1 VENNM
6 VYLKCLSYI
15 WRRCVV
21 AVFVVISAAGLSQ
34 VSLAQY
40 PGSAGDFSESG
51 LSASSSSSS
60 AATASASS
68 ASSDSVSDSS
78 GDSVSDSSGDS
89 VSDSSGDSVSDSSGD
104 SSGASNQAGT
114 ATASDRGGDDSS
126 YMPQTDGQMRAGT
139 AQRKRALIRQF
150 RLEFAKT
157 VNIDTASQQ
166 RFQPL
171 QADRYLDQFVDEIV
185 GGLERPADLKILAL
199 DLAVMRDAID
209 DRLDR
214 VITSHTGEKP
224 PRRGLFTRS
233 RSVAGQTPALLGEM
247 QQLALKHELLQFA
260 EYSLQAMGYYVK

>member
-1 VENNM
+1 M
-6 VYLKCLSYI
+6 VYLKCLSHI
-15 WRRCVV
+15 WRCCVV
-21 AVFVVISAAGLSQ
+21 AVFVVISPAGLSQ
-34 VSLAQY
+34 ASLAQY
-40 PGSAGDFSESG
+40 PGSAGDFSDSG

-60 AATASASS
+60 AATDSAGSG
-68 ASSDSVSDSS
+68 S
-78 GDSVSDSSGDS
+78 GDSVSGSSGD
-89 VSDSSGDSVSDSSGD
+89 
-104 SSGASNQAGT
+104 QAGT

-171 QADRYLDQFVDEIV
+171 QADRYLDQFADEIAD
-185 GGLERPADLKILAL
+185 GLERPADLKSLGL

-214 VITSHTGEKP
+214 VIISYTGEKP
-224 PRRGLFTRS
+224 PRRGLFTQS
-233 RSVAGQTPALLGEM
+233 RPVAGQTPALLDEM
-247 QQLALKHELLQFA
+247 QKLALKHELLQFA

>member
-1 VENNM
+1 M
-6 VYLKCLSYI
+6 VYLKCLSHI
-15 WRRCVV
+15 WRHCVV

-34 VSLAQY
+34 ASFAQY
-40 PGSAGDFSESG
+40 PGSAGDFSDSG

-60 AATASASS
+60 AATDSS
-68 ASSDSVSDSS
+68 GSGS
-78 GDSVSDSSGDS
+78 GDSVSG
-89 VSDSSGDSVSDSSGD
+89 SSGD
-104 SSGASNQAGT
+104 SSASNSGNSSGSGDQAGT

-171 QADRYLDQFVDEIV
+171 QADRYLDQFADEIAD
-185 GGLERPADLKILAL
+185 GLERPADLKSMGQ

-214 VITSHTGEKP
+214 VITSYTGEKQ
-224 PRRGLFTRS
+224 PRRGLFAQS
-233 RSVAGQTPALLGEM
+233 RPVAGRTPALLGEM

-260 EYSLQAMGYYVK
+260 EYSLQAMGYYAK

>member
-1 VENNM
+1 M

-34 VSLAQY
+34 ASLAQY

-68 ASSDSVSDSS
+68 GSS
-78 GDSVSDSSGDS
+78 
-89 VSDSSGDSVSDSSGD
+89 DSVSDSSGD
-104 SSGASNQAGT
+104 SSGASDQAGT
-114 ATASDRGGDDSS
+114 ATASDRSGDDSS

-171 QADRYLDQFVDEIV
+171 QADRYLDQFADEIA

-199 DLAVMRDAID
+199 DLRVMRDAID

-214 VITSHTGEKP
+214 VISSYTGEKP

-233 RSVAGQTPALLGEM
+233 RPVAGQTPALFGEM
-247 QQLALKHELLQFA
+247 KQLALKHEVLQFA

>member
-1 VENNM
+1 M
-6 VYLKCLSYI
+6 VYLKCLSHI

-34 VSLAQY
+34 ASFAQY
-40 PGSAGDFSESG
+40 PGSAGDFSDSG

-60 AATASASS
+60 AATDSS
-68 ASSDSVSDSS
+68 GSGS
-78 GDSVSDSSGDS
+78 GDSVSG
-89 VSDSSGDSVSDSSGD
+89 SSGD
-104 SSGASNQAGT
+104 SSGSGDQAGT

-171 QADRYLDQFVDEIV
+171 QADRYLDQFADEIAD
-185 GGLERPADLKILAL
+185 GLERPADLKSMGQ

-214 VITSHTGEKP
+214 VITSYTGEKQ
-224 PRRGLFTRS
+224 PRRGLFAQS
-233 RSVAGQTPALLGEM
+233 RPVAGRTPALLGEM

-260 EYSLQAMGYYVK
+260 EHSLQAMGYYVK

>member
-1 VENNM
+1 M
-6 VYLKCLSYI
+6 VYLKCLSCI

-21 AVFVVISAAGLSQ
+21 SVVVVISGTAALSQ
-34 VSLAQY
+34 ASFAQY
-40 PGSAGDFSESG
+40 PGSAGDFSDSG

-60 AATASASS
+60 AATDNSGSGAGDGAG
-68 ASSDSVSDSS
+68 S
-78 GDSVSDSSGDS
+78 GD
-89 VSDSSGDSVSDSSGD
+89 
-104 SSGASNQAGT
+104 QAGT
-114 ATASDRGGDDSS
+114 ATASDRGGDGSS

-171 QADRYLDQFVDEIV
+171 QADRYLDQFADEIAD
-185 GGLERPADLKILAL
+185 GLERPADLKSMGQ

-214 VITSHTGEKP
+214 VITSYTGEKQ
-224 PRRGLFTRS
+224 PRRGLFAQS
-233 RSVAGQTPALLGEM
+233 RPVAGRTPALLGEM

>member
-1 VENNM
+1 M
-6 VYLKCLSYI
+6 VYLKCLSHI

-34 VSLAQY
+34 ASFAQY
-40 PGSAGDFSESG
+40 PGSAGDFSDSG

-60 AATASASS
+60 AATDSS
-68 ASSDSVSDSS
+68 GSGS
-78 GDSVSDSSGDS
+78 GDSVSG
-89 VSDSSGDSVSDSSGD
+89 SSGD
-104 SSGASNQAGT
+104 SSGSGDQAGT

-171 QADRYLDQFVDEIV
+171 QADRYLDQFADEIAD
-185 GGLERPADLKILAL
+185 GLERPADLKSMGQ

-214 VITSHTGEKP
+214 VITSYTGEKQ
-224 PRRGLFTRS
+224 PRRGLFAQS
-233 RSVAGQTPALLGEM
+233 RPVAGRTPALLGEM

-260 EYSLQAMGYYVK
+260 EHSLQAMGYYAK

>member
-1 VENNM
+1 M
-6 VYLKCLSYI
+6 VYLKCLSHI

-21 AVFVVISAAGLSQ
+21 VVFVVISAAGLSQ
-34 VSLAQY
+34 ASFAQY
-40 PGSAGDFSESG
+40 PGSAGDFSDSG

-60 AATASASS
+60 AATDSS
-68 ASSDSVSDSS
+68 GSGS
-78 GDSVSDSSGDS
+78 GDSVSG
-89 VSDSSGDSVSDSSGD
+89 SSGD
-104 SSGASNQAGT
+104 SSASNSGDSSGSGDQAGT
-114 ATASDRGGDDSS
+114 ATASDRGGGDSS

-171 QADRYLDQFVDEIV
+171 QADRYLDQFADEIAD
-185 GGLERPADLKILAL
+185 GLERPADLKSMGQ

-214 VITSHTGEKP
+214 VITSYTGEKQ
-224 PRRGLFTRS
+224 PRRGLFAQS
-233 RSVAGQTPALLGEM
+233 RPVAGRTPALLGEM

-260 EYSLQAMGYYVK
+260 EHSLQAMGYYAK

>member
-1 VENNM
+1 M
-6 VYLKCLSYI
+6 AYLKCLSHI

-34 VSLAQY
+34 ASLAQY
-40 PGSAGDFSESG
+40 PGSAGDLSDSG

-60 AATASASS
+60 AATENAGSGSS
-68 ASSDSVSDSS
+68 GSVSGSSGSGSGSNS
-78 GDSVSDSSGDS
+78 GDSYGSGD
-89 VSDSSGDSVSDSSGD
+89 
-104 SSGASNQAGT
+104 QAGT
-114 ATASDRGGDDSS
+114 ATASDRGGDGSS

-171 QADRYLDQFVDEIV
+171 QADRYLDQFADEIAD
-185 GGLERPADLKILAL
+185 GLERPADLKSMGQ

-214 VITSHTGEKP
+214 VITSYTGEKQ
-224 PRRGLFTRS
+224 PRRGLFAQS
-233 RSVAGQTPALLGEM
+233 RPVAGRTPALLGEM

>member
-1 VENNM
+1 M
-6 VYLKCLSYI
+6 VYLQCLSHI
-15 WRRCVV
+15 WRRCFV
-21 AVFVVISAAGLSQ
+21 AVVVVTSAAGLSQ
-34 VSLAQY
+34 ASLAQY
-40 PGSAGDFSESG
+40 PGSAGDLSDGG

-60 AATASASS
+60 AATASAGS
-68 ASSDSVSDSS
+68 ASSDSVSGSS
-78 GDSVSDSSGDS
+78 GSSSGG
-89 VSDSSGDSVSDSSGD
+89 SGSGD
-104 SSGASNQAGT
+104 SSGASDQAGT
-114 ATASDRGGDDSS
+114 ATASGRGGDNSS
-126 YMPQTDGQMRAGT
+126 HMPQTDGQMRAGT

-171 QADRYLDQFVDEIV
+171 QADRYLDQFADEIAD
-185 GGLERPADLKILAL
+185 GLERPADLKSMGQ

-214 VITSHTGEKP
+214 VITSYTGEKQ
-224 PRRGLFTRS
+224 PRRGLFAQS
-233 RSVAGQTPALLGEM
+233 RPVAGQTSALLGEM

>member
-1 VENNM
+1 M
-6 VYLKCLSYI
+6 VYLKCLSHI

-34 VSLAQY
+34 ASFAQY
-40 PGSAGDFSESG
+40 PGSAGDFSDSG

-60 AATASASS
+60 AATDSS
-68 ASSDSVSDSS
+68 GSGS
-78 GDSVSDSSGDS
+78 GDSVSG
-89 VSDSSGDSVSDSSGD
+89 SSGD
-104 SSGASNQAGT
+104 SSGSGDQAGT
-114 ATASDRGGDDSS
+114 ATASDRGRDDSG

-171 QADRYLDQFVDEIV
+171 TADRYLDQFADEIAD
-185 GGLERPADLKILAL
+185 GLERPADLKSLGQ

-214 VITSHTGEKP
+214 VITSYTGEKQ
-224 PRRGLFTRS
+224 PRRGLFAHS
-233 RSVAGQTPALLGEM
+233 RPVAGQTPALLGEM

-260 EYSLQAMGYYVK
+260 EYSLQAMGYYAK

>member
-1 VENNM
+1 M
-6 VYLKCLSYI
+6 VYLKCLSHI
-15 WRRCVV
+15 WRCCVV

-34 VSLAQY
+34 ASLAQY
-40 PGSAGDFSESG
+40 PGSAGDFSDSG
-51 LSASSSSSS
+51 LSASSSSSN
-60 AATASASS
+60 AATASAGS
-68 ASSDSVSDSS
+68 ASSDSVNGSS
-78 GDSVSDSSGDS
+78 GS
-89 VSDSSGDSVSDSSGD
+89 SSGD
-104 SSGASNQAGT
+104 SSGASDQAGT

-171 QADRYLDQFVDEIV
+171 QADRYLDQFADEIAD
-185 GGLERPADLKILAL
+185 GLERPADLKSMGQ

-214 VITSHTGEKP
+214 VITSYTGEKQ
-224 PRRGLFTRS
+224 PRRGLFAQS
-233 RSVAGQTPALLGEM
+233 RPVAGRTPALLGEM

>member
-1 VENNM
+1 M
-6 VYLKCLSYI
+6 VYLKCLSHI
-15 WRRCVV
+15 WRHCVV

-34 VSLAQY
+34 ASFAQY
-40 PGSAGDFSESG
+40 PGSAGDFSDSG

-60 AATASASS
+60 AATDSS
-68 ASSDSVSDSS
+68 GSGS
-78 GDSVSDSSGDS
+78 GDSVSG
-89 VSDSSGDSVSDSSGD
+89 SSGD
-104 SSGASNQAGT
+104 SSASNSGNSSGSGDQAGT

-171 QADRYLDQFVDEIV
+171 TADRYLDQFADEIAD
-185 GGLERPADLKILAL
+185 GLERPADLKSLGQ

-214 VITSHTGEKP
+214 VITSYTGEKQS
-224 PRRGLFTRS
+224 RRGLFAHS
-233 RSVAGQTPALLGEM
+233 RPVAGQTPALLGEM

-260 EYSLQAMGYYVK
+260 EYSLQAMGYYAK

>member
-1 VENNM
+1 M
-6 VYLKCLSYI
+6 VYLKCLSHI
-15 WRRCVV
+15 WRHCVV

-34 VSLAQY
+34 ASFAQY
-40 PGSAGDFSESG
+40 PGSAGDFSDSG

-60 AATASASS
+60 AATDSS
-68 ASSDSVSDSS
+68 GSGS
-78 GDSVSDSSGDS
+78 GDSVSG
-89 VSDSSGDSVSDSSGD
+89 SSGD
-104 SSGASNQAGT
+104 SSASNSGDSSGPGDQAGT

-171 QADRYLDQFVDEIV
+171 QADRYLDQFADEIAD
-185 GGLERPADLKILAL
+185 GLERPADLKSMGQ

-209 DRLDR
+209 DRMDR
-214 VITSHTGEKP
+214 VITSYTGEKQ
-224 PRRGLFTRS
+224 PRRGLFAQS
-233 RSVAGQTPALLGEM
+233 RPVAGRTPALLGEM
-247 QQLALKHELLQFA
+247 KQLALKHELLQFA
-260 EYSLQAMGYYVK
+260 EHSLQAMGYYVK

>member
-1 VENNM
+1 M
-6 VYLKCLSYI
+6 VYLKCLSHI

-34 VSLAQY
+34 ASFAQY
-40 PGSAGDFSESG
+40 PGSAGDFSDSG

-60 AATASASS
+60 AATDSS
-68 ASSDSVSDSS
+68 GSGS
-78 GDSVSDSSGDS
+78 GDSVSG
-89 VSDSSGDSVSDSSGD
+89 SSGD
-104 SSGASNQAGT
+104 SSASNSGDSSGPGDQAGT

-171 QADRYLDQFVDEIV
+171 QADRYLDQFADEIAD
-185 GGLERPADLKILAL
+185 GLERPADLKSMGQ

-214 VITSHTGEKP
+214 VITSYTGEKQ
-224 PRRGLFTRS
+224 PRRGLFAQS
-233 RSVAGQTPALLGEM
+233 RPVAGRTPALLGEM

-260 EYSLQAMGYYVK
+260 EHSLQAMGYYVK

>member
-1 VENNM
+1 MENNM
-6 VYLKCLSYI
+6 VYLKCLSHI

-34 VSLAQY
+34 ASLAQY
-40 PGSAGDFSESG
+40 PGSAGDFSDSG

-60 AATASASS
+60 AATGSAGS
-68 ASSDSVSDSS
+68 ASSDSVSGSS
-78 GDSVSDSSGDS
+78 GSG
-89 VSDSSGDSVSDSSGD
+89 SGD
-104 SSGASNQAGT
+104 SSGASDQAGT
-114 ATASDRGGDDSS
+114 ATASDRGGDGSS

-171 QADRYLDQFVDEIV
+171 QADRYLDQFADEIAD
-185 GGLERPADLKILAL
+185 GLERPADLKSMGQ
-199 DLAVMRDAID
+199 DLAVMREAID

-214 VITSHTGEKP
+214 VITSYTGEKS
-224 PRRGLFTRS
+224 PRRGLFAQS
-233 RSVAGQTPALLGEM
+233 RPVAGQTPALLGEM

>member
-1 VENNM
+1 M
-6 VYLKCLSYI
+6 VYLKCLSHI

-34 VSLAQY
+34 ASFAQY
-40 PGSAGDFSESG
+40 PGSAGDFSDSG

-60 AATASASS
+60 AATGSAGSASS
-68 ASSDSVSDSS
+68 GSVS
-78 GDSVSDSSGDS
+78 G
-89 VSDSSGDSVSDSSGD
+89 SSGD
-104 SSGASNQAGT
+104 SSGSGDQAGT

-171 QADRYLDQFVDEIV
+171 QADRYLDQFADEIAD
-185 GGLERPADLKILAL
+185 GLERPADLKSMGQ

-214 VITSHTGEKP
+214 VITSYTGEKP
-224 PRRGLFTRS
+224 PRRGLFAHS
-233 RSVAGQTPALLGEM
+233 RPVAGQTPALLGEM

>member
-1 VENNM
+1 M
-6 VYLKCLSYI
+6 VYLKCLSHI

-21 AVFVVISAAGLSQ
+21 AVVVVTSAAALSQ
-34 VSLAQY
+34 ASLAQY
-40 PGSAGDFSESG
+40 PGSAGDVSDSG

-60 AATASASS
+60 AATDSAASASS
-68 ASSDSVSDSS
+68 GSVSGSSGSSSSGSSSSGSNS
-78 GDSVSDSSGDS
+78 GDSYGSGD
-89 VSDSSGDSVSDSSGD
+89 
-104 SSGASNQAGT
+104 QAGT
-114 ATASDRGGDDSS
+114 ATASDRGRDDSG

-171 QADRYLDQFVDEIV
+171 QADRYLDQFADEIAD
-185 GGLERPADLKILAL
+185 GLERPADLKSMGQ

-214 VITSHTGEKP
+214 VITSYTGEKQ
-224 PRRGLFTRS
+224 PRRGLFAQS
-233 RSVAGQTPALLGEM
+233 RPVAGRTPALLGEM

-260 EYSLQAMGYYVK
+260 EHSLQAMGYYAK

>member
-1 VENNM
+1 M
-6 VYLKCLSYI
+6 VYLKCLSHI

-21 AVFVVISAAGLSQ
+21 AVVVVTSAAALSQ
-34 VSLAQY
+34 ASLAQY
-40 PGSAGDFSESG
+40 PGSAGDVSDSG

-60 AATASASS
+60 AATDSAGSASS
-68 ASSDSVSDSS
+68 GSVSGSSGSSSSGSSSSGSNS
-78 GDSVSDSSGDS
+78 GDSYGSGD
-89 VSDSSGDSVSDSSGD
+89 
-104 SSGASNQAGT
+104 QAGT
-114 ATASDRGGDDSS
+114 AIASDRGRDDSG
-126 YMPQTDGQMRAGT
+126 YMPQTNGQMRAGT

-171 QADRYLDQFVDEIV
+171 TADRYLDQFADEIAD
-185 GGLERPADLKILAL
+185 GLERPADLKSLGQ

-214 VITSHTGEKP
+214 VITSYTGEKQ
-224 PRRGLFTRS
+224 PRRGLFAHS
-233 RSVAGQTPALLGEM
+233 RPVAGQTPALLGEM

-260 EYSLQAMGYYVK
+260 EYSLQAMGYYAK

>member
-1 VENNM
+1 M
-6 VYLKCLSYI
+6 VYLKCLSHI
-15 WRRCVV
+15 WRHCVV

-34 VSLAQY
+34 ASFAQY
-40 PGSAGDFSESG
+40 PGSAGDFSDSG

-60 AATASASS
+60 AATDSS
-68 ASSDSVSDSS
+68 GSGS
-78 GDSVSDSSGDS
+78 GDSVSG
-89 VSDSSGDSVSDSSGD
+89 SSGD
-104 SSGASNQAGT
+104 SSASNSGDSSGSGDQAGT

-126 YMPQTDGQMRAGT
+126 YMSQTDGQMRAGT

-171 QADRYLDQFVDEIV
+171 QADRYLDQFADEIAD
-185 GGLERPADLKILAL
+185 GLERPADLKSMGQ

-214 VITSHTGEKP
+214 VITSYTGEKQ
-224 PRRGLFTRS
+224 PRRGLFAQS
-233 RSVAGQTPALLGEM
+233 RPVAGRTPALLGEM

>member
-1 VENNM
+1 M
-6 VYLKCLSYI
+6 VYLKCLSHI

-34 VSLAQY
+34 ASFAQY
-40 PGSAGDFSESG
+40 PGSAGDFSDSG

-60 AATASASS
+60 AATDSS
-68 ASSDSVSDSS
+68 GSGS
-78 GDSVSDSSGDS
+78 GDSVSG
-89 VSDSSGDSVSDSSGD
+89 SSGD
-104 SSGASNQAGT
+104 SSASNSGDSSGSGDQAGT

-171 QADRYLDQFVDEIV
+171 QADRYLDQFADEIAD
-185 GGLERPADLKILAL
+185 GLERPADLKSMGQ

-214 VITSHTGEKP
+214 VITSYTGEKQ
-224 PRRGLFTRS
+224 PRRGLFAHS
-233 RSVAGQTPALLGEM
+233 RPVAGQTPALLGEM

>member
-1 VENNM
+1 M
-6 VYLKCLSYI
+6 VYLKCLSHI

-34 VSLAQY
+34 ASLAQY
-40 PGSAGDFSESG
+40 PGSAGDFSDSG

-60 AATASASS
+60 AATDSS
-68 ASSDSVSDSS
+68 GSGS
-78 GDSVSDSSGDS
+78 GDSVSG
-89 VSDSSGDSVSDSSGD
+89 SSGD
-104 SSGASNQAGT
+104 SSASNSGDSSGSGDQAGT

-171 QADRYLDQFVDEIV
+171 QADRYLDQFADEIAD
-185 GGLERPADLKILAL
+185 GLERPADLKSMGQ

-214 VITSHTGEKP
+214 VITSYTGEKQ
-224 PRRGLFTRS
+224 PRRGLFAQS
-233 RSVAGQTPALLGEM
+233 RPVAGQTPALLGEM

>member
-1 VENNM
+1 M
-6 VYLKCLSYI
+6 VYLKCLSCI

-21 AVFVVISAAGLSQ
+21 AVVVVISGTAALSQ
-34 VSLAQY
+34 ASFAQY
-40 PGSAGDFSESG
+40 PGSAGDFSDSG

-60 AATASASS
+60 AANGSAGSASS
-68 ASSDSVSDSS
+68 GSVSSSSGGSSSGSNS
-78 GDSVSDSSGDS
+78 GDSYGSGD
-89 VSDSSGDSVSDSSGD
+89 
-104 SSGASNQAGT
+104 QAGT
-114 ATASDRGGDDSS
+114 ATASDRGGDGSS

-171 QADRYLDQFVDEIV
+171 QADRYLDQFADEIAD
-185 GGLERPADLKILAL
+185 GLERPADLKSMGQ

-214 VITSHTGEKP
+214 VITSYTGEKP
-224 PRRGLFTRS
+224 PRRGLFARS
-233 RSVAGQTPALLGEM
+233 RPVTGQTPALLSEM
-247 QQLALKHELLQFA
+247 QRLALKHELLQFA
-260 EYSLQAMGYYVK
+260 EYSLQAMGYYAK

>member
-1 VENNM
+1 M
-6 VYLKCLSYI
+6 VYLKCLSHI

-21 AVFVVISAAGLSQ
+21 AVFVLISAAGLSQ
-34 VSLAQY
+34 ASLAQY

-60 AATASASS
+60 TATASASS
-68 ASSDSVSDSS
+68 ASSDSVSGSS
-78 GDSVSDSSGDS
+78 GGS
-89 VSDSSGDSVSDSSGD
+89 SSGD
-104 SSGASNQAGT
+104 SSGASDQAGT
-114 ATASDRGGDDSS
+114 ATASDRDGDDRS

-171 QADRYLDQFVDEIV
+171 QADRYLDQFADEIAD
-185 GGLERPADLKILAL
+185 GLERPADLKSLGL

-214 VITSHTGEKP
+214 VSTSYTREKP

-233 RSVAGQTPALLGEM
+233 RPVAGQTPALFGEM
-247 QQLALKHELLQFA
+247 KQLALKHELLQFA
-260 EYSLQAMGYYVK
+260 EYSLQAMGYYVE

>member
-1 VENNM
+1 M
-6 VYLKCLSYI
+6 VYMKCLSHI

-34 VSLAQY
+34 ASLAQY
-40 PGSAGDFSESG
+40 PGSAGDLSESG

-60 AATASASS
+60 AATASARS
-68 ASSDSVSDSS
+68 ASSDSV
-78 GDSVSDSSGDS
+78 GG
-89 VSDSSGDSVSDSSGD
+89 SSGD
-104 SSGASNQAGT
+104 SSGASDQAGT
-114 ATASDRGGDDSS
+114 ATASDHGRDDSS

-150 RLEFAKT
+150 RLEFAKM

-171 QADRYLDQFVDEIV
+171 QADRYLDQFADEIAD
-185 GGLERPADLKILAL
+185 GLERPADLKSMGQ

-214 VITSHTGEKP
+214 VITSYTGEKQ
-224 PRRGLFTRS
+224 PRRGLFAQS
-233 RSVAGQTPALLGEM
+233 RPVAGRTPALLGEM
-247 QQLALKHELLQFA
+247 QQLALKHELLQFS
-260 EYSLQAMGYYVK
+260 EYSLQAMGYYAK

>member
-1 VENNM
+1 M
-6 VYLKCLSYI
+6 VYLQCLSYI
-15 WRRCVV
+15 LRRCIV
-21 AVFVVISAAGLSQ
+21 AVVVVISGPAALSQ
-34 VSLAQY
+34 ASFAQY
-40 PGSAGDFSESG
+40 PGSAGGFNDSG

-60 AATASASS
+60 AATGSAGSASS
-68 ASSDSVSDSS
+68 GGVSTSSSS
-78 GDSVSDSSGDS
+78 PSS
-89 VSDSSGDSVSDSSGD
+89 SSGD
-104 SSGASNQAGT
+104 SSGSGDQAGK
-114 ATASDRGGDDSS
+114 ATASDRGGDGSS

-171 QADRYLDQFVDEIV
+171 QADRYLDQFADEIAD
-185 GGLERPADLKILAL
+185 GLERPADLKSMGQ

-214 VITSHTGEKP
+214 VITSYTGEKQ
-224 PRRGLFTRS
+224 PRRGLFAQS
-233 RSVAGQTPALLGEM
+233 RPVAGRTPALLGEM

>member
-1 VENNM
+1 M
-6 VYLKCLSYI
+6 VYLKCLSHI
-15 WRRCVV
+15 WRHCVV

-34 VSLAQY
+34 ASFAQY
-40 PGSAGDFSESG
+40 PGSAGDFSDSG

-60 AATASASS
+60 AATDSS
-68 ASSDSVSDSS
+68 GSGS
-78 GDSVSDSSGDS
+78 GDSVSG
-89 VSDSSGDSVSDSSGD
+89 SSGD
-104 SSGASNQAGT
+104 SSASNSGDSSGSGDQAGT

-171 QADRYLDQFVDEIV
+171 QADRYLDQFADEIAD
-185 GGLERPADLKILAL
+185 GLERPADLKSMGQ

-214 VITSHTGEKP
+214 VITSYTGEKQ
-224 PRRGLFTRS
+224 PRRGLFAHS
-233 RSVAGQTPALLGEM
+233 RPVAGQTPALLGEM

-260 EYSLQAMGYYVK
+260 EYSLQAMGYYAK

>member
-1 VENNM
+1 M
-6 VYLKCLSYI
+6 VYLKCLSHI

-34 VSLAQY
+34 ASFAQY
-40 PGSAGDFSESG
+40 PGSAGDFSDSG

-60 AATASASS
+60 AATDSS
-68 ASSDSVSDSS
+68 GSGS
-78 GDSVSDSSGDS
+78 GDSVSG
-89 VSDSSGDSVSDSSGD
+89 SSGD
-104 SSGASNQAGT
+104 SSASNSGNSSGSGDQAGT

-171 QADRYLDQFVDEIV
+171 TADRYLDQFADEIAD
-185 GGLERPADLKILAL
+185 GLERPADLKSLGQ

-214 VITSHTGEKP
+214 VITSYTGEKQ
-224 PRRGLFTRS
+224 PRRGLFAQS
-233 RSVAGQTPALLGEM
+233 RPVAGRTPALLGEM

-260 EYSLQAMGYYVK
+260 EHSLQAMGYYAK

>member
-1 VENNM
+1 M
-6 VYLKCLSYI
+6 VYLKCLSHI

-34 VSLAQY
+34 ASFAQY
-40 PGSAGDFSESG
+40 PGSAGDFSDSG

-60 AATASASS
+60 AATGSAGSASS
-68 ASSDSVSDSS
+68 SSVSDSS
-78 GDSVSDSSGDS
+78 GSN
-89 VSDSSGDSVSDSSGD
+89 SGD
-104 SSGASNQAGT
+104 SSGSGDQAGT

-166 RFQPL
+166 RFQPR
-171 QADRYLDQFVDEIV
+171 QADRYLDQFADEIAE
-185 GGLERPADLKILAL
+185 GLERPADLKSMGQ

-214 VITSHTGEKP
+214 VITSYTGEKSP
-224 PRRGLFTRS
+224 PRGLFAQS
-233 RSVAGQTPALLGEM
+233 RPVAGRTPALLGEM

-260 EYSLQAMGYYVK
+260 EHSLQAMGYYAK

>member
-1 VENNM
+1 M
-6 VYLKCLSYI
+6 VYLKCLSHI

-21 AVFVVISAAGLSQ
+21 AGFVVISAAVLSQ
-34 VSLAQY
+34 ASFAQY
-40 PGSAGDFSESG
+40 PGSAGDSSNSG
-51 LSASSSSSS
+51 VSASSSSSS
-60 AATASASS
+60 TATENAGSGSS
-68 ASSDSVSDSS
+68 GSVSGNSDDSS
-78 GDSVSDSSGDS
+78 GFGD
-89 VSDSSGDSVSDSSGD
+89 
-104 SSGASNQAGT
+104 QAGT
-114 ATASDRGGDDSS
+114 ATASDSGGDDSS

-157 VNIDTASQQ
+157 VNIDTASQK

-171 QADRYLDQFVDEIV
+171 QADRYLNQFADEITD
-185 GGLERPADLKILAL
+185 GLERQADLESMKQ

-214 VITSHTGEKP
+214 VITSYTGKKP
-224 PRRGLFTRS
+224 PRRGLFVQS
-233 RSVAGQTPALLGEM
+233 RPVAGQTPALLGEM

>member
-1 VENNM
+1 M
-6 VYLKCLSYI
+6 VYLKCLSHI

-21 AVFVVISAAGLSQ
+21 AVVVVTSAAALSQ
-34 VSLAQY
+34 ASLAQY
-40 PGSAGDFSESG
+40 PGSAGDVSDSG

-60 AATASASS
+60 AATDSAGSASS
-68 ASSDSVSDSS
+68 GSVSGSSGSSSSGSNS
-78 GDSVSDSSGDS
+78 GDSYGSGD
-89 VSDSSGDSVSDSSGD
+89 
-104 SSGASNQAGT
+104 QAGT
-114 ATASDRGGDDSS
+114 ATASDRGRDDSG

-171 QADRYLDQFVDEIV
+171 TADRYLDQFADEIAD
-185 GGLERPADLKILAL
+185 GLERPADLKSLGQ

-214 VITSHTGEKP
+214 VITSYTGEKQ
-224 PRRGLFTRS
+224 PRRGLFAQS
-233 RSVAGQTPALLGEM
+233 RPVAGRTPALLGEM

-260 EYSLQAMGYYVK
+260 EHSLQAMGYYAK

>member
-1 VENNM
+1 M
-6 VYLKCLSYI
+6 VYLKCLSHI

-34 VSLAQY
+34 ASFAQY
-40 PGSAGDFSESG
+40 PGSAGDFSDSG

-60 AATASASS
+60 AATDSS
-68 ASSDSVSDSS
+68 GSGS
-78 GDSVSDSSGDS
+78 GDSVSG
-89 VSDSSGDSVSDSSGD
+89 SSGD
-104 SSGASNQAGT
+104 SSASNSGDSSGSGDQAGS

-171 QADRYLDQFVDEIV
+171 QADRYLDQFADEIAD
-185 GGLERPADLKILAL
+185 GLERPADLKSMGQ

-214 VITSHTGEKP
+214 VITSYTGEKQ
-224 PRRGLFTRS
+224 PRRGLFAQS
-233 RSVAGQTPALLGEM
+233 RPVAGQTPALLGEM

-260 EYSLQAMGYYVK
+260 EHSLQAMGYYVK